1 MLPAINIV
9 GRVNSSL
16 RRALPP
22 FGKTAF
28 GMGVPRKPA
37 EPPSTE
43 QSAFLERA
51 IEQYGKATYN
61 FAYRLTGNEADAR
74 DLSQDAFIRVYRAW
88 RSFQP
93 GTSFLSWIYRIVT
106 NLYRDELR
114 RRKGRF
120 QEEIPEDNAPQDFGG
135 QRPLA
140 VNPIDEYVEGQ
151 LSEPLTRALQRL
163 SAEQRQVIILAD
175 LEEYS
180 YQEIADIMGCSI
192 GTVRSRLHR
201 ARALL
206 RRLIQQQQT
215 QEQR

>member
-1 MLPAINIV
+1 
-9 GRVNSSL
+9 
-16 RRALPP
+16 
-22 FGKTAF
+22 
-28 GMGVPRKPA
+28 MGTPRKPE
-37 EPPSTE
+37 EPPSAE
-43 QSAFLERA
+43 QTAFVERA

-61 FAYRLTGNEADAR
+61 FAFRLTGNESDAR
-74 DLSQDAFIRVYRAW
+74 DLTQEAFIRVYRAW

-120 QEEIPEDNAPQDFGG
+120 QEEIPEDNAPQEFGG

-140 VNPIDEYVEGQ
+140 VDPIEEYVERQ
-151 LSEPLTRALQRL
+151 LSEPMSQSLRKL
-163 SAEQRQVIILAD
+163 SPDQRQVIILAD
-175 LEEYS
+175 IEEYS
-180 YQEIADIMGCSI
+180 YQEIADVMGCSI

-206 RRLIQQQQT
+206 RRLIQQ
-215 QEQR
+215 EYERSKRP

>member
-1 MLPAINIV
+1 
-9 GRVNSSL
+9 
-16 RRALPP
+16 
-22 FGKTAF
+22 
-28 GMGVPRKPA
+28 MGAPRKPVD
-37 EPPSTE
+37 PPSAE
-43 QSAFLERA
+43 QTAFLERA
-51 IEQYGKATYN
+51 IETYGKATYN

-74 DLSQDAFIRVYRAW
+74 DLTQDAFIRVYKAW
-88 RSFQP
+88 HSFQP
-93 GTSFLSWIYRIVT
+93 GTSFLSWVYRIVT

-140 VNPIDEYVEGQ
+140 VTPIDDYVEGQ
-151 LSEPLTRALQRL
+151 LSEPLARALQRL

-180 YQEIADIMGCSI
+180 YQEIAEIMGCSI

-206 RRLIQQQQT
+206 RRSFQQQIT
-215 QEQR
+215 KEKP